1 MPTYDPPTTKYGLPK
16 LDGSSNVQDVD
27 EGIGALADAV
37 DANMAGY
44 AEGTLSA
51 RAGVVATAGKMYRT
65 TDTGQVFMG
74 TGSTWVEIGVSPWDP
89 GDLKCRGARH
99 CPPGG
104 SSATARPCRAH
115 LRGPVRR
122 HRHERRAG
130 RRLHDV
136 QFARLP
142 GPRVRDAGRRRGSH
156 GLQRCARPVGGAER
170 VTLTGSESGTAPH
183 VHSSV
188 RGLGFMAIRG
198 RVSRCNSLARGRA
211 TGSWPIAPRQRRSSE
226 RGGVTRK
233 YAALPGWW
241 HDPDQDLTA
250 APGCTLPVVECP
262 ILGCPASYPAAQ
274 SRHAILLPGQAH
286 QPALVAFRAVTSDR
300 VRRRVRVGRSTR
312 SLAIRR

>member
-74 TGSTWVEIGVSPWDP
+74 TGSTWVEIGVSAVAAGGPE
-89 GDLKCRGARH
+89 GDMAPDGGARMA
-99 CPPGG
+99 PVQWRRGRPIGIPG
-104 SSATARPCRAH
+104 AV
-115 LRGPVRR
+115 RG

-130 RRLHDV
+130 DGSSS
-136 QFARLP
+136 FNLP
-142 GPRVRDAGRRRGSH
+142 DFRGRVFVMPDAGAGRMASND
-156 GLQRCARPVGGAER
+156 ARNQSGGAER

-183 VHSSV
+183 AHASV
-188 RGLGFMAIRG
+188 RGLGFMASVG
-198 RVSRCNSLARGRA
+198 SGPDALLSLSGGTYGFVADPRR
-211 TGSWPIAPRQRRSSE
+211 PQRQRE
-226 RGGVTRK
+226 RGGEPREH
-233 YAALPGWW
+233 AALPRRRS
-241 HDPDQDLTA
+241 DPHQDLTA

-262 ILGCPASYPAAQ
+262 ILGCPASYPAVQ
-274 SRHAILLPGQAH
+274 SDTRFLSPGAGASTG
-286 QPALVAFRAVTSDR
+286 P
-300 VRRRVRVGRSTR
+300 RRVP
-312 SLAIRR
+312 RRDL